1 MNAVRILADDLT
13 GALDTAGCFAKLG
26 SGLPVAFDAARL
38 PETESFAVSTG
49 SRDIAER
56 EVADRMER
64 FLSVFDA
71 YDGIA
76 FKKIDSLLRGHVAA
90 EIAHLVRRAHFRSVV
105 IAPAFPAL
113 DRITRNGRQWA
124 KLAGDDRQRMV
135 GPDLRSDF
143 ARFGIDLRQGLP
155 DTAQAGSPQ
164 VFIAD
169 AQTDGDLKAI
179 VDSSRE
185 VGRLLWCGSAGL
197 ADGLVGGARRGPVG
211 VAAKRIL
218 IICGTR
224 HPVASLQL
232 ELLGAKDRSGVLS
245 IQPGYDAEKAIEFV
259 NDRLRSGT
267 WTALSVDF
275 PQMHPGEARASF
287 AGLAKKIFPKLDQPD
302 ALLVM
307 GGDTLQ
313 LCCDVLGARELTV
326 RGLLVPGIPVSEFH
340 DGDWKGLTVVSKS
353 GAFGRAETLCDVL
366 AMAEAGTDVPPPLAR
381 PKQKVSNH

>member
-1 MNAVRILADDLT
+1 MSAVRILADDLT
-13 GALDTAGCFAKLG
+13 GALDTAGCFANPG
-26 SGLPVAFDAARL
+26 SGLPVVFDAAHL

-49 SRDIAER
+49 SRDIPES
-56 EVADRMER
+56 EVAERMER
-64 FLSVFDA
+64 FLHVFDTH
-71 YDGIA
+71 DGIA

-90 EIAHLVRRAHFRSVV
+90 EIAHLVRRADFHSVV
-105 IAPAFPAL
+105 IAPAFPAF

-143 ARFGIDLRQGLP
+143 ARFGIDLRLGLP
-155 DTAQAGSPQ
+155 DAAQAGSPQ
-164 VFIAD
+164 VFMAD

-179 VDSSRE
+179 VDSCRRA
-185 VGRLLWCGSAGL
+185 GRLLWCGSAGL
-197 ADGLVGGARRGPVG
+197 ADSLVGGARRGPVRL
-211 VAAKRIL
+211 AAKRML
-218 IICGTR
+218 VICGTR

-232 ELLGAKDRSGVLS
+232 ERLGAKDRSGVLS
-245 IQPGYDAEKAIEFV
+245 IQPGDDAEKAIGFV

-275 PQMHPGEARASF
+275 PQMYPEEARASF
-287 AGLAKKIFPKLDQPD
+287 ATLAKKILPKLDRPD
-302 ALLVM
+302 VLFVM

-353 GAFGRAETLCDVL
+353 GAFGPAETLCDVL
-366 AMAEAGTDVPPPLAR
+366 AMADAGADVPSPLAR
-381 PKQKVSNH
+381 PKQKVSNL